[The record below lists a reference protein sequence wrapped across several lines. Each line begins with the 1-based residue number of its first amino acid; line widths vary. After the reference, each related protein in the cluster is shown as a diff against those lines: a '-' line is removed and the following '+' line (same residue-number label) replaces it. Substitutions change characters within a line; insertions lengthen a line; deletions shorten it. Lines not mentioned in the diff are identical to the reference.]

1 MMTPTWMKRVACDAA
16 DATAGEWTTPQTCPS
31 PESLEVH
38 ERALRVAT
46 FTSPR
51 HNSPMGRARQPNEP
65 HTSPRKS
72 TPGCTIGGGASNP
85 REHVVNVP
93 EGGLLIPAS
102 GETLTLNDPQ
112 VAVYFLRPKGDMTLL
127 DATDDTTFVS
137 DLPELGGYEF
147 RCVPIRDD
155 RNPSKVCYTYKLTR
169 V

>member
-1 MMTPTWMKRVACDAA
+1 MMTPPWMKRVACDAA
-16 DATAGEWTTPQTCPS
+16 DVTAGEWTTRHTCSP
-31 PESLEVH
+31 PESQGVH

-72 TPGCTIGGGASNP
+72 NP
-85 REHVVNVP
+85 REHVVQVP

-155 RNPSKVCYTYKLTR
+155 RNPSKVCYTCKLTR